1 MRWWPFGRTVEQ
13 RSIEM
18 APIDLSA
25 ASPEEL
31 LQLFGGGGGG
41 GPVAMPIV
49 TVETALEVPAVFDA
63 VSFLSRT
70 MASLP
75 FHAFTKAEGQPRRS
89 DGDLQMLLNEA
100 PNPEWSSF
108 AARQY
113 FWQQVFTVG
122 RGLFWIERKGS
133 KPVALWPMNPR
144 ATTVRRRK
152 GRKIY
157 TCEGN
162 DYPAADVI
170 DVPFMLKPDMLNVYS
185 PIVKGRDAIGL
196 MIAMNRYAAGF
207 FASGGTPSLALEG
220 PMPAGADG
228 FKRAIADIKRS
239 IAAAKEAAAPFFGIP
254 PGYTL
259 RPIAVDPS
267 KGQMTEARLFQM
279 QEIARLYGLPPV
291 FLQDLSKGTFSNTE
305 QQDLQLVKHLI
316 AHWAKALEDEANL
329 KLFGQRRRSR
339 YVQHILDGLQR
350 GDFKARIEG
359 LARAIMT
366 SQLTP
371 DEARALEDRPPDPT
385 GAGAKLY
392 MQGATVVL
400 GTTPAAPIGHNGGP
414 ALDDNEENS
423 DAEAD
428 QLAA

>member
-1 MRWWPFGRTVEQ
+1 MRWWPFGRAAET
-13 RSIEM
+13 RSLERGT
-18 APIDLSA
+18 IDLST
-25 ASPEEL
+25 ASPEEVME
-31 LQLFGGGGGG
+31 LFGGQGAA
-41 GPVAMPIV
+41 GPVTMPVV
-49 TVETALEVPAVFDA
+49 TIESALEVPAVFDA

-70 MASLP
+70 MAALP
-75 FHAFTKAEGQPRRS
+75 FHAFTKVDGKPQRS
-89 DGDLQMLLNEA
+89 DGDMQMLLNEA
-100 PNPEWSSF
+100 PNAEWSSF

-122 RGLFWIERKGS
+122 RGLFWIERAGS
-133 KPVALWPMNPR
+133 KVVALWPMNPR

-162 DYPAADVI
+162 EYPAADVI
-170 DVPFMLKPDMLNVYS
+170 DVPFMLKPDQLNVYS
-185 PIVKGRDAIGL
+185 PITKGRDAIGL
-196 MIAMNRYAAGF
+196 MIAMNRFAAGF
-207 FASGGTPSLALEG
+207 FASGGTPPLALEG
-220 PMPAGADG
+220 PMPSGADG
-228 FKRAIADIKRS
+228 FKRAMADIKRA
-239 IAAAKEAAAPFFGIP
+239 IDAARAAAAPFFGIP
-254 PGYTL
+254 PGYSL
-259 RPIAVDPS
+259 KPLAIDPS

-305 QQDLQLVKHLI
+305 QQDIQLVKHLI
-316 AHWAKALEDEANL
+316 AHWAKALEDECNL

-350 GDFKARIEG
+350 GDFKARTEA
-359 LARAIMT
+359 LARAIQT
-366 SQLTP
+366 GQLTP
-371 DEARALEDRPPDPT
+371 DEARALEDRPPDPS

-414 ALDDNEENS
+414 PLDENEEKP

-428 QLAA
+428 TVAA